1 MGQLLSREA
10 SVAASDFQN
19 HSRSS
24 PPRAVSSHPSPH
36 KRFPSTLGKSRAV
49 INPGSSPSLVEL
61 GIIQNMDSSP
71 SPSPGFVWPLITQ
84 IFEAWLCKELI
95 VQRDGAEICSV
106 AHKGRWAPSFTLD
119 GGLSISRVGAAPG
132 VLPFGSGMLGLTT
145 PILGAQAGNA
155 PAGKG
160 ESGKRCWVTSLGSL
174 PSAPAFAL
182 KQGSS
187 CRGTEVG
194 QAPKD
199 TPPSSQHA
207 LPRGAEHC
215 ENYQVQVKSHP

>member
-1 MGQLLSREA
+1 M
-10 SVAASDFQN
+10 AASDFQN

-36 KRFPSTLGKSRAV
+36 KCFPSTLGKSRAV

-61 GIIQNMDSSP
+61 GIIQNMESSP

-106 AHKGRWAPSFTLD
+106 AHRGRWAPNFTLD
-119 GGLSISRVGAAPG
+119 GGAQH
-132 VLPFGSGMLGLTT
+132 LPCRSSTRSVAFGSGMLGLTA
-145 PILGAQAGNA
+145 PILGAQADSA
-155 PAGKG
+155 PAAKG

-182 KQGSS
+182 KQG
-187 CRGTEVG
+187 RGTEVG
-194 QAPKD
+194 RAPKD
-199 TPPSSQHA
+199 PPQLSAHIAPGSRA
-207 LPRGAEHC
+207 L
-215 ENYQVQVKSHP
+215 